1 MGIKLHNA
9 GMVDYLD
16 EPSNSVAEPPY
27 DTEGHGVRERHR
39 VAKRF
44 LSSEIKDM
52 KAMMKRFSSERWKAL
67 NDSMQ
72 DQVDFAEKVMD
83 ILGFEDD

>member
-1 MGIKLHNA
+1 M
-9 GMVDYLD
+9 D

-27 DTEGHGVRERHR
+27 DTENFDGVRERH
-39 VAKRF
+39 AHALQF

-52 KAMMKRFSSERWKAL
+52 KAMMKRFSSGRWKAL